1 MAEQERLRIVVG
13 IDGFETGRRALDWAL
28 REALIR
34 DCALHVVH
42 AWVVD
47 PMADFFTETSS
58 QRVYEESLAML
69 RGEVEQATSGMTELP
84 KSSRTAF
91 RVIPAGFCPNR
102 RVVQRCWSSAGIGVG
117 WSGRCYWARSA
128 RHAYATPVA
137 RSSSFQRSCHSPRK
151 AVRPSRLR
159 LLLVAKPHAF
169 GPTRQPRHQPV
180 PAG

>member
-84 KSSRTAF
+84 QIIENSVQGDPGRVLPESARGATMLVVGRHRSGLVRQVLLGSVSAACV
-91 RVIPAGFCPNR
+91 RHASCPVVVIPA
-102 RVVQRCWSSAGIGVG
+102 VVPQPEESSSAEP
-117 WSGRCYWARSA
+117 ATASA
-128 RHAYATPVA
+128 
-137 RSSSFQRSCHSPRK
+137 SS
-151 AVRPSRLR
+151 
-159 LLLVAKPHAF
+159 
-169 GPTRQPRHQPV
+169 
-180 PAG
+180 